1 MARYN
6 GIGET
11 QTHRLWL
18 GGLTLLLVLIGLSVL
33 SIFIGTRAIAPGVTW
48 QAIWQFDPTNN
59 AHLLVHYLRLPR
71 AALAVVVGAALGL
84 AGAVMQALTR
94 NPLADPGILGV
105 NAGATL
111 AIVLGI
117 SLLGISQVVDY
128 VWLGLVGAALPGVA
142 LYFLSGVKQGGHP
155 VRLVLSGA
163 ALSVVLLALTQM
175 ITINSDETVFNQ
187 FRHWAVGSL
196 QGRGFAV
203 LWPVLFLTVIGS
215 ALGCS
220 LCTAL
225 NATSLGDEVSRSLGV
240 NPKRITLLA
249 CVVIVVL
256 SAAATAAAGP
266 ISFVGLT
273 APHLARFITGPDHR
287 WLLPYTMLIAALL
300 VQVADI
306 LGRVIGYPDE
316 ISVGIMVALLGGP
329 FFVYLVRR
337 WKIAQL

>member
-1 MARYN
+1 MARYK
-6 GIGET
+6 GIGASE
-11 QTHRLWL
+11 THRLWL
-18 GGLTLLLVLIGLSVL
+18 GGLALLLVLIGLSVL
-33 SIFIGTRAIAPGVTW
+33 SIFIGTRAIAPSVTW
-48 QAIWQFDPTNN
+48 QALWQFDATDS

-71 AALAVVVGAALGL
+71 ALLAVVVGAALGL

-117 SLLGISQVVDY
+117 ALFGINQVVDY
-128 VWLGLVGAALPGVA
+128 VWLGLVGAALPGIA
-142 LYFLSGVKQGGHP
+142 LYYLSGVKQGGHP
-155 VRLVLSGA
+155 VRLVLAGA
-163 ALSVVLLALTQM
+163 AISVVLLALTQM

-187 FRHWAVGSL
+187 FRHWAVGAL

-203 LWPVLFLTVIGS
+203 LWPVLILTVLGS
-215 ALGCS
+215 AIGLS
-220 LCTAL
+220 LAGAL
-225 NATSLGDEVSRSLGV
+225 NATSLGDEVGRSLGV

-249 CVVIVVL
+249 CGVIVLL

-273 APHLARFITGPDHR
+273 APHLARLVTGPDHR
-287 WLLPYTMLIAALL
+287 WLLPYTMLISALL
-300 VQVADI
+300 VQLADI